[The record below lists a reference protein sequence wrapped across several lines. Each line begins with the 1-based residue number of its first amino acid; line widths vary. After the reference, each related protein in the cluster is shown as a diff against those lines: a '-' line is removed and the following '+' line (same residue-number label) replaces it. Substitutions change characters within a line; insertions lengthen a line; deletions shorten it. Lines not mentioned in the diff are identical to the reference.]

1 MGCCFFFIYFLKIVL
16 SSLLVFRHFDK
27 LCDRILLTYFVY
39 WFINT
44 LQK

>member
-27 LCDRILLTYFVY
+27 LCDRIFLSCFVY
-39 WFINT
+39 LFMNT
-44 LQK
+44 LL

>member
-27 LCDRILLTYFVY
+27 LYDRIFLICFVY
-39 WFINT
+39 
-44 LQK
+44 